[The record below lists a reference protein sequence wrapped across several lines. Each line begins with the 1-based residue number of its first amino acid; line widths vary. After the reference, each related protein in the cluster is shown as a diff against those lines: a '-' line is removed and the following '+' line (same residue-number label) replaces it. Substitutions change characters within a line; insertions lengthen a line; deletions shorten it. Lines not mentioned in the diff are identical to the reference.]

1 MTIGI
6 GPQPTG
12 SRLPRGIA
20 GGAIPIALLLL
31 GLSLLHYPFLRGPGT
46 QIPGDSADAAFLHY
60 VLEYEFQWLHGGFV
74 HQSLWDAPF
83 FYPHA
88 NSLAYSE
95 VLLGV
100 LPFYGIWRLIGLDPA
115 HSYQLWFVSLS
126 VVNFVVLYEFLR
138 KVMELR
144 RLPSALGAY
153 FFAFASP
160 RVNQLH
166 ASHAQLWAEFYVV
179 LAMWFL
185 IRFLQLRTGEP
196 CGKAVLWLSLASAAI
211 ALQLISGF
219 YFGWFTCFA
228 LLVALVLSLV
238 HSGQRAALFARVRR
252 FWPAAIA
259 ATIVFIAI
267 AGPSFAH
274 YRAAAQELNVQ
285 ASGGSNLIMPTLGS
299 WIYAGDNNLLY
310 SWIRHFPRI
319 ARVAASWERA
329 NAVGV
334 GAGILVL
341 AGAFLL
347 RRHPVFRPVLL
358 VSIMVLAVS
367 FTLPGGLTLWHYIY
381 RFVPGAPAVRVVSR
395 WGVFLLFPFSIAL
408 AGCLDRTYGSRGWSL
423 VALLGAVVVL
433 EQFNV
438 VHHYDFQA
446 FQRRVLTYAR
456 QVKPECDAFLVS
468 GVKRSVWDVAPLQVA
483 AMWTQLVSGVPTM
496 NGYSGNVPP
505 QYPFFRG
512 VADGLD
518 YARTRDAIS
527 GWQKHNSRELR
538 TCWLRPDPGAA
549 PESSAQ
555 LGLEIVP
562 AGAPSPEQKFVR
574 WSYLGIMGRLPRPD
588 EWASAEAALVG
599 QGSGRTQFIL
609 SLIQTPEGHRRTFVE
624 KAYLAILGRDADMGE
639 WWSLSSQLASGGIAE
654 PDLVSSILRTEEY
667 RKIRVPS
674 ISMAQGDAAE
684 IVRQIESGQSGPQQ
698 ENRAFAGLMYLD
710 LLGRP
715 PDNRSGAIWAQQ
727 LNAGLAKGTLVEYI
741 LRSPEYQALGGVQ
754 P

>member
-1 MTIGI
+1 M
-6 GPQPTG
+6 
-12 SRLPRGIA
+12 A

-95 VLLGV
+95 VLLGL

-115 HSYQLWFVSLS
+115 HSYQFWFVSLS

-144 RLPSALGAY
+144 RLPSALSAY

-179 LAMWFL
+179 LAVWFL
-185 IRFLQLRTGEP
+185 IRFLQLRTDEP
-196 CGKAVLWLSLASAAI
+196 RGKAVLWLSLASGAI

-238 HSGQRAALFARVRR
+238 QSGQRAALFARVRR
-252 FWPAAIA
+252 FWPAATA
-259 ATIVFIAI
+259 SAIVFLAI
-267 AGPSFAH
+267 TGPSFAH
-274 YRAAAQELNVQ
+274 YYAAAQELNVQ

-299 WIYAGDNNLLY
+299 WIYAGDHNLLY

-319 ARVAASWERA
+319 AHVAASWERA
-329 NAVGV
+329 NGV
-334 GAGILVL
+334 GLGSGILVL

-347 RRHPVFRPVLL
+347 RRHPVMRPVLL
-358 VSIMVLAVS
+358 VAITVLAVS
-367 FTLPGGLTLWHYIY
+367 FTLPGGLTLWHYVY
-381 RFVPGAPAVRVVSR
+381 RLVPGAPAVRVVSR
-395 WGVFLLFPFSIAL
+395 WGVFLLFPFSLAL
-408 AGCLDRTYGSRGWSL
+408 GGCLDRIYGSRGWPL
-423 VALLGAVVVL
+423 VALLGAVVAL
-433 EQFNV
+433 EQFNIV
-438 VHHYDFQA
+438 QHYDFQV
-446 FQRRVLTYAR
+446 FQKRALSYAR
-456 QVKPECDAFLVS
+456 QVKPECNAFLVS
-468 GVKRSVWDVAPLQVA
+468 GVTRSIWDLAPLQVA
-483 AMWTQLVSGVPTM
+483 AMWTQLVSGVPTL

-512 VADGLD
+512 VANGLD
-518 YARTRDAIS
+518 YARTRDAIWE
-527 GWQKHNSRELR
+527 WQKHSSRELR

-555 LGLEIVP
+555 LGLEIVS

-574 WSYLGIMGRLPRPD
+574 WSYLGILGRLPRPD
-588 EWASAEAALVG
+588 VD
-599 QGSGRTQFIL
+599 SGR
-609 SLIQTPEGHRRTFVE
+609 
-624 KAYLAILGRDADMGE
+624 
-639 WWSLSSQLASGGIAE
+639 W
-654 PDLVSSILRTEEY
+654 
-667 RKIRVPS
+667 
-674 ISMAQGDAAE
+674 
-684 IVRQIESGQSGPQQ
+684 
-698 ENRAFAGLMYLD
+698 
-710 LLGRP
+710 
-715 PDNRSGAIWAQQ
+715 RSGFRNDVDQDYEVMPI
-727 LNAGLAKGTLVEYI
+727 TI
-741 LRSPEYQALGGVQ
+741 PTRCRSQIATASEW
-754 P
+754 